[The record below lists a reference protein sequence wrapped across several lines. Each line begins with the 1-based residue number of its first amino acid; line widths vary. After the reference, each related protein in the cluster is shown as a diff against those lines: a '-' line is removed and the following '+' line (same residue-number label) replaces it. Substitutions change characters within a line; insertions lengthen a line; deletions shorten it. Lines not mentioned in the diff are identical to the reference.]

1 MAVDPEIWYGVWVDA
16 YTQACAGIPSASFRF
31 LCYVLSHRF
40 VRIRVQLKN
49 QALALPVLLEDGR
62 YINDRRLCKI
72 SAWHGMYFL
81 S

>member
-16 YTQACAGIPSASFRF
+16 YTQAFAGIPSASSRF
-31 LCYVLSHRF
+31 LCYIVSHIF

-49 QALALPVLLEDGR
+49 QALALPVLLKDGR
-62 YINDRRLCKI
+62 YMNDRPVCKI

>member
-16 YTQACAGIPSASFRF
+16 YTQACAGIPSASSWF
-31 LCYVLSHRF
+31 LCYVVSHIF

-49 QALALPVLLEDGR
+49 QVLVLPVLLEDGR
-62 YINDRRLCKI
+62 YINDRRVCKI
-72 SAWHGMYFL
+72 SDWHVMYFL